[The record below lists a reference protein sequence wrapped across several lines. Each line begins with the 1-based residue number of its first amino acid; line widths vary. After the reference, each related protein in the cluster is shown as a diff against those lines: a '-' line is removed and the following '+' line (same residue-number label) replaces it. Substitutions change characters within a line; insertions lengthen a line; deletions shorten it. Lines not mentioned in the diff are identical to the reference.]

1 LILLDTH
8 IWVRWI
14 LNDNP
19 LPQTILDLIEADNTD
34 LAVSA
39 ISTWEVVLLE
49 KRRRVELPLPVNEWL
64 EEALLGSGVQSLPMS
79 SDVAYLAG
87 SLPEHHKDPA
97 DRIIIAS
104 SIMNDTQLI
113 SFDTAFPL
121 YTELKGH
128 LISDS

>member
-1 LILLDTH
+1 MLDTH

-14 LNDNP
+14 LNDNT
-19 LPQTILDLIEADNTD
+19 LPQAIIDIIEADDAD

-39 ISTWEVVLLE
+39 ISTWEVVLLK
-49 KRRRVELPLPVNEWL
+49 KRKRIELPLPVDEWL

-79 SDVAYLAG
+79 SKIAYLAG

-97 DRIIIAS
+97 DRIIIAT
-104 SIMNDTQLI
+104 SILNNMQLI
-113 SFDTAFPL
+113 SFDTAFPF
-121 YTELKGH
+121 YTELKGR